1 MLQFEVAPPGESLS
15 IILIIQH
22 HSGKNHYD
30 TTSQSR
36 SAFRAQERQ
45 VFCFWNQGPRS
56 TVNISDEVSG

>member
-22 HSGKNHYD
+22 HK
-30 TTSQSR
+30 SR

-45 VFCFWNQGPRS
+45 ELCLWNQGPRS
-56 TVNISDEVSG
+56 IVNISDEKVSG